1 MSSLTASNLF
11 NVNGLVAVITGGGT
25 GIGLMIAKAL
35 ASNGASKVYIIGRRK
50 DRLESAA
57 QSFSINNNIIPLV
70 GDITSKSSLEAL
82 ASQIMRETGYINVLV
97 ANSGITG
104 PTLRAL
110 KPDATIQEMQE
121 YLWKPSME
129 EFNETYNVNTT
140 GVFYTTVAF
149 LELLDKG
156 NKKGNVEQ
164 QSQVIATS
172 SIGAYNRVPAAG
184 FAYGSSKAAVIHMM
198 KQLGTKFAGFG
209 IRANVLA
216 PGLYPSEMTTSLIR
230 PTVSKETIPA
240 ERLGTEEDMAGTIL
254 YLTSKAGA
262 YCNGNVI
269 ITDGGRLCITPVS
282 Y

>member
-1 MSSLTASNLF
+1 M
-11 NVNGLVAVITGGGT
+11 
-25 GIGLMIAKAL
+25 
-35 ASNGASKVYIIGRRK
+35 
-50 DRLESAA
+50 
-57 QSFSINNNIIPLV
+57 
-70 GDITSKSSLEAL
+70 
-82 ASQIMRETGYINVLV
+82 
-97 ANSGITG
+97 
-104 PTLRAL
+104 
-110 KPDATIQEMQE
+110 
-121 YLWKPSME
+121 
-129 EFNETYNVNTT
+129 
-140 GVFYTTVAF
+140 
-149 LELLDKG
+149 G

-184 FAYGSSKAAVIHMM
+184 FAYGGSKAAVIHMM
-198 KQLGTKFAGFG
+198 KQLATKFAGFG

-262 YCNGNVI
+262 YCNGNVL
-269 ITDGGRLCITPVS
+269 ITDGGRLCITPAS